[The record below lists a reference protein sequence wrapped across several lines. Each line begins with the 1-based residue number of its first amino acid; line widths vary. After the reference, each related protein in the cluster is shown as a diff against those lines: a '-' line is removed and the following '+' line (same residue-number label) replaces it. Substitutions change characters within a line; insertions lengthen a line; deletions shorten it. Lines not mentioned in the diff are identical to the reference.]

1 MSIFSFKKNK
11 SSTLSDGSYS
21 LVIGLSSGSI
31 SGGII
36 KHTEKAGVDVV
47 YYAKEDIPFQ
57 QDISIPRHLELMEK
71 TLTTLASK
79 IQTEGLTVLKST
91 NPKLKNLILNRAFY
105 LLSSPWCISE
115 TKTIKVK
122 ENMVFKVTD
131 AYINKTIDQAEK
143 EYQNSNFKNS
153 KVIEKKIIQIKN
165 NGYVVDNIINQH
177 TKEFELSVHFS
188 FADNQILDSIE
199 KSISNFFHIDNVWCH
214 SSSLAIFS
222 TIRNLFA
229 QKDDFIHLDISE
241 EMTDISVV
249 SNDIITNLVSIPMG
263 RNYFI
268 RELSKDLNIPESVA
282 STTIKMHFI
291 KSGDDL
297 ANIKNTVSLNK
308 ITDTWLAKITD
319 TLNDLRTKKYISQ
332 DVFLIA
338 NSDLSFFL
346 KGKLEQNDYQV
357 LFIENKNIKSNLKI
371 EDVIFKLGLMFLDN
385 IYKI

>member
-47 YYAKEDIPFQ
+47 YYAKEDISFQ

-91 NPKLKNLILNRAFY
+91 NPKLKNLVLNRAFY
-105 LLSSPWCISE
+105 MLSSPWCISE
-115 TKTIKVK
+115 TKTLYIK
-122 ENMVFKVTD
+122 ENLLFKVTD
-131 AYINKTIDQAEK
+131 TYVNKIIDQVEK

-282 STTIKMHFI
+282 STTIKMHSI

-308 ITDTWLAKITD
+308 ITDTWLVKITD

-346 KGKLEQNDYQV
+346 KGKLEQNSYQV